1 MKKII
6 GALIV
11 LVSIALAAVV
21 ILRIWGIEIISLGNL
36 VRSASTL
43 AVLGGLL
50 IFLLI
55 CRGFFFRSNSKG
67 YDEKVGNRAHPKR
80 NF

>member
-6 GALIV
+6 GFLIV
-11 LVSIALAAVV
+11 LLSIAFATIA
-21 ILRIWGIEIISLGNL
+21 ILRIWGVEIISLGNL
-36 VRSASTL
+36 VRSATTL

-55 CRGFFFRSNSKG
+55 CWGFFFRNSKAG
-67 YDEKVGNRAHPKR
+67 FNPKVGNRAHPR
-80 NF
+80 D

>member
-1 MKKII
+1 M
-6 GALIV
+6 

-36 VRSASTL
+36 VRSATTL

-50 IFLLI
+50 VFLLI
-55 CRGFFFRSNSKG
+55 CRGFFFRDSRAG
-67 YDEKVGNRAHPKR
+67 YDEKVGNRAHPKG
-80 NF
+80 

>member
-1 MKKII
+1 MKKTI
-6 GALIV
+6 GFLIV

-21 ILRIWGIEIISLGNL
+21 ILRIWGIEIISLGDL
-36 VRSASTL
+36 VRSATTL

-55 CRGFFFRSNSKG
+55 CWGFFFRDSKAG
-67 YDEKVGNRAHPKR
+67 YNPKVGNRAHPGD
-80 NF
+80 